1 MNKKSEESQ
10 GLYAWIVG
18 HVNAPYAMQ
27 LFFLLFALEAI
38 LLVPLDP
45 ILAFF
50 VTHRRDD
57 AYRFAF
63 IATIGSVLGALLGYA
78 FGSILWDTI
87 GHNIVLWFV
96 KQSSFDWFSAY
107 YQSHY
112 KTALFWGAFFPFPF
126 KVLTISAGFCKL
138 PLISFGAMI
147 GAARALRFFTICYV
161 SREWGSIIQ
170 RFVRQYSGHLLL
182 LLAIKIVLVL
192 VCYMVFFR

>member
-1 MNKKSEESQ
+1 MNKNAQDK

-27 LFFLLFALEAI
+27 LFFLLFALEAV

-57 AYRFAF
+57 AYRFAL
-63 IATIGSVLGALLGYA
+63 IATIGSVLGSLLGYA
-78 FGSILWDTI
+78 LGSILWDTI
-87 GHNIVLWFV
+87 GNKIVLWFV
-96 KQSSFDWFSAY
+96 KQSSFDWFTAY

-112 KTALFWGAFFPFPF
+112 KAALFFGALFPFPF
-126 KVLTISAGFCKL
+126 KVLTLSAGFCKL
-138 PLISFGAMI
+138 PLVSFTGIIA
-147 GAARALRFFTICYV
+147 AARAFRFFLICYV
-161 SREWGSIIQ
+161 SREWGGVIQ
-170 RFVRQYSGHLLL
+170 NFVRQYSGHLLL

-192 VCYMVFFR
+192 VCYMIFFR